1 VRRFIIAAAGLAA
14 GALVIAWVA
23 VAHAAPQPEAG
34 WGYPRDVSVDGH
46 RIDWLLNVTSIFVG
60 ILFVIMVVW
69 MAVAMIKH
77 GPNHTAQYDHGNA
90 KKQITVALGISALI
104 FFVVDGNLFVNSI
117 IDLDEAFWNFAKA
130 EKHPEA
136 VRIEINAH
144 QWSWDAR
151 YAGKDGE
158 FATEDDITTLNDIRI
173 PKGVPIIFQLRSVDV
188 IHSFYLP
195 NLRQKTD
202 IIPGNTTYLW
212 TQAKETGEFDIAC
225 AQHCGVHHYKMRGVL
240 TIYEPDEYKAWL
252 AEAQANALVAYDKA
266 DTQGH
271 WGWPWD
277 KDYY

>member
-1 VRRFIIAAAGLAA
+1 VKRSARWLGVAIGALIVTTAGIALAA
-14 GALVIAWVA
+14 
-23 VAHAAPQPEAG
+23 PKPEEG

-60 ILFVIMVVW
+60 ILFLIMCAW

-77 GPNHTAQYDHGNA
+77 GKNHTAQYDHGSA
-90 KKQITVALGISALI
+90 KKQILVALGISSLI

-117 IDLDEAFWNFAKA
+117 IDLDEAFWNFEKA

-144 QWSWDAR
+144 QWAWDAR
-151 YAGKDGE
+151 YAGEDRE
-158 FATEDDITTLNDIRI
+158 FGTKDDIVSLNEVVV
-173 PKGVPIIFQLRSVDV
+173 PKGIPVIFQLRSVDV

-212 TQAKETGEFDIAC
+212 FTAKETGDFDIAC
-225 AQHCGVHHYKMRGVL
+225 AQHCGVHHYKMKGLLRIL
-240 TIYEPDEYKAWL
+240 EPEAYRAWH
-252 AEAQANALVAYDKA
+252 AEAQANARVAFVNDDSGA
-266 DTQGH
+266 H